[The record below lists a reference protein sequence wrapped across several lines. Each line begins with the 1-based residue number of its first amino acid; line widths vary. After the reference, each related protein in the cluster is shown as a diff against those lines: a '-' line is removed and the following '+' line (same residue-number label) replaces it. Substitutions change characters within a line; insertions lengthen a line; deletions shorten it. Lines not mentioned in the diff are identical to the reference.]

1 MIKQTILAASMLAL
15 TGTASA
21 ISTYQYDNFETSLDG
36 EVGITSSYEFRGLTL
51 NDQPAVYGKLELL
64 GIDGTLK
71 GGYIGGQAISIDLP
85 QASSEWD
92 IYTGWRTLN
101 EVGFNGNVGYVY
113 KFFSDSREGARILE
127 DDLSYGELNASIDWT
142 FDNDYRPKLGLDIG
156 WSDNYYGNFG
166 STMYY
171 AIEGEVRLPYSEA
184 KLFAKAGYTDSQD
197 QLFEDYGDYSV
208 GAQATFGY
216 MKTTLSYTW
225 TDGTSITLPQDEISS
240 GDNGTVNLTVA
251 YNF

>member
-21 ISTYQYDNFETSLDG
+21 ISTYQYENFETSLDG

-71 GGYIGGQAISIDLP
+71 GGYIGGRGVSTNLP
-85 QASSEWD
+85 SSSSEWD

-101 EVGFNGNVGYVY
+101 EVGFNGNIGYVY
-113 KFFSDSREGARILE
+113 KFFSDTREVDRILE
-127 DDLSYGELNASIDWT
+127 NDISYGELDASIDWT
-142 FDNDYRPKLGLDIG
+142 FDNDYKPKLGLNVG
-156 WSDNYYGNFG
+156 WSDNYYGNYG

-171 AIEGEVRLPYSEA
+171 AVEGEISLPYSEA
-184 KLFAKAGYTDSQD
+184 KLFAKYGYTDSQD
-197 QLFEDYGDYSV
+197 EFFEDYADYSV
-208 GAQATFGY
+208 GVQATFGY
-216 MKTTLSYTW
+216 MKTTLSYTGM
-225 TDGTSITLPQDEISS
+225 DGTSITLPQAKVSQGSND
-240 GDNGTVNLTVA
+240 TVNLTVA
-251 YNF
+251 YQF